1 MVDIEGRF
9 SAGPTSRL
17 AGSNPIQLTKSLSV
31 LVQVLLPTLIA
42 TKASE
47 LHCCDRVWAGFLAWP
62 PVRPVCLVP
71 WSLMHL
77 CVLYMYCVLY
87 SESAYTLV
95 ANLDQVDDKKTKFD
109 YFRTVFL
116 ILYPKY
122 QMNF

>member
-1 MVDIEGRF
+1 MAVRDGGHFKGRF

-17 AGSNPIQLTKSLSV
+17 AGSNPIEV
-31 LVQVLLPTLIA
+31 LFPTLSA